1 MKFVVQETIAAPRP
15 VAFAAA
21 SDVRGW
27 PAMMSAIERTEILT
41 REPVG
46 AGTRFRETRR
56 IHGKLA
62 SEVMTLA
69 EFDPPERFVVTAFNH
84 GARYRIE
91 HVFEDMKP
99 WHAAD
104 AHLFSASDHAGRAA
118 ADADRVSVPGRPRK
132 DCPQGHPGS
141 EISHRTRQR
150 RLVRDLHLERGN
162 PDAG

>member
-1 MKFVVQETIAAPRP
+1 MKFVVQETIAAARP

-27 PAMMSAIERTEILT
+27 PTMMPAIERTEILT

-56 IHGKLA
+56 LHGKLA

-69 EFDPPERFVVTAFNH
+69 EFEPPERFVVTAFNH

-91 HVFEDMKP
+91 HVFEDLSP
-99 WHAAD
+99 GTR
-104 AHLFSASDHAGRAA
+104 LTLTFSARPITRAA
-118 ADADRVSVPGRPRK
+118 RLLTPIAYLFRGGLVKIVRK
-132 DCPQGHPGS
+132 DLQ
-141 EISHRTRQR
+141 
-150 RLVRDLHLERGN
+150 DLKAAIERGT
-162 PDAG
+162 DR